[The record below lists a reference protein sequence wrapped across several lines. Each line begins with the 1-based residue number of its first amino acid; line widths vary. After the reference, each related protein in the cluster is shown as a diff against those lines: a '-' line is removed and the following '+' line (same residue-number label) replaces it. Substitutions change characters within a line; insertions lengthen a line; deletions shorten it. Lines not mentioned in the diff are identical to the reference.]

1 MGRKKDPY
9 WRGCVVVGFEV
20 SRVQCLSAGWEV
32 GKDVKLS
39 ATVPA
44 LCLSAVMIIE

>member
-1 MGRKKDPY
+1 M
-9 WRGCVVVGFEV
+9 GFEV

-32 GKDVKLS
+32 GKDVKLFL